1 MTTLLKNQFLKLSL
15 GFFLFLQIFNVG
27 QAKASQ
33 PLDTLDILS
42 KVDYILD
49 NSNKYKEFKVVK
61 KTWIIDLKSQ
71 IADSLE
77 VTAAEIARKKTTIE
91 SQKSEIETLK
101 QTIAETK
108 AGLIDANSAKDKI
121 SLLGM
126 SLDKGSY
133 NGIMFSTIILL
144 ALLLVIFIIRFKS
157 SNKVTQ
163 DTKKNYSSLDD
174 EFEQYKK
181 NTLEKE
187 QKLKRQLQDEINK
200 NNKLSNNN

>member
-1 MTTLLKNQFLKLSL
+1 MTTQLKNQFLKVSL

-61 KTWIIDLKSQ
+61 KTWILDLKSQ

-77 VTAAEIARKKTTIE
+77 VTASEIARKKGTIA

-121 SLLGM
+121 SLLGI

-174 EFEQYKK
+174 EFEHYKK

>member
-77 VTAAEIARKKTTIE
+77 VTASEIARKKTTIE